1 MIDRLDGS
9 SLGQLRKLESGS
21 AGGSKSEDVGASTA
35 AATNNK
41 PSSAAET
48 PLMERA
54 RTQVNNS
61 DGIDRQKVDAIK
73 TAIRN
78 GEFNIDATKV
88 AEAMVNMEALT
99 GA

>member
-1 MIDRLDGS
+1 MIDRLDSS
-9 SLGQLRKLESGS
+9 SLGQLRKLESGN
-21 AGGSKSEDVGASTA
+21 AGGSKSEDVGASA
-35 AATNNK
+35 AGATNNK
-41 PSSAAET
+41 ASPTAET
-48 PLMERA
+48 PLMERT

-73 TAIRN
+73 TAISN

-88 AEAMVNMEALT
+88 AEAMVNMETLT